1 MTPGRPRIAVFATGG
16 TIGSVRGAGGAAQ
29 PSLTAEELVRAVPEL
44 ATVGDVL
51 AVRFRQLASTE
62 LSLTDMMA
70 LSEEVRQAVAEGASA
85 AVVTQGTDTLE
96 ETAFALG
103 LLWGGEAP
111 VVLTGAMRDAALPGA
126 DGPANLLA
134 SARVSASPLA
144 RGLGA
149 LVVFNDEVHLPLF
162 VRKTHTTNP
171 ATFRSMLAGPIGWIV
186 EDRVRIALRP
196 VVRHHIAITSTPLGV
211 VPVALIKTALGDDGR
226 LLEALPDLG
235 YQGLVIEAAG
245 GGHVPRALV
254 EPLAKLVPAMPVVLT
269 SRTGAGELLRQTYGF
284 SGSETDLLSRGLI
297 PGGMLDGPKAR
308 ILLALLLSA
317 GARQATIVGAFEA
330 IGAPGSRPAFV
341 WRDATCPVH
350 SSEGHADN

>member
-1 MTPGRPRIAVFATGG
+1 MTPTRPRIAVFATGG
-16 TIGSVRGAGGAAQ
+16 TIGSARRDGGAAR
-29 PSLTAEELVRAVPEL
+29 PGLTAEELVRAVPEL
-44 ATVGDVL
+44 GTVGDMV

-62 LSLTDMMA
+62 LSLGDMIA
-70 LSEEVRQAVAEGASA
+70 LSQEIGRAIAHGASA

-96 ETAFALG
+96 ETAFALD
-103 LLWGGEAP
+103 LLWDGEAP
-111 VVLTGAMRDAALPGA
+111 VVLTGAMRDVALPGA

-134 SARVSASPLA
+134 SARVAASPAA
-144 RGLGA
+144 RDLGA

-171 ATFRSMLAGPIGWIV
+171 ATFRSQLAGPIGWIV

-196 VVRHHIAITSTPLGV
+196 VVRHHIAIASPPERII
-211 VPVALIKTALGDDGR
+211 PVALIKTALGDDGR
-226 LLEALPDLG
+226 LLEALLDLG

-254 EPLAKLVPAMPVVLT
+254 EPLQKLVPSMPVVLT

-284 SGSETDLLSRGLI
+284 PGSETDLLSRGLI

-308 ILLALLLSA
+308 ILLALLLST
-317 GARQATIVGAFEA
+317 GARQATIMGAFES

-341 WRDATCPVH
+341 WPAAPNPVH
-350 SSEGHADN
+350 TSASHAGS